1 MRNPFNTLFGRLAL
15 MTVSLI
21 VLVHITSMLLVERDR
36 AMLAVTQAARVLTL
50 ANQVQ
55 TKHRGALTAV
65 QSLLG
70 LSFIEPHAAIAA
82 GCPTPCTDTYGP
94 FEKKLRERLPAGS
107 HVVTGGNTLWVQFPP
122 VSDAKSDAKGDAKS
136 DTKSAVPPGNEWIA
150 LHNVVLP
157 LSRYLGASTL
167 TLALAIVVAVLGAW
181 RLQRPLRHLARAA
194 REFRVGHRAVAVQE
208 SGPREIRKLIGDFNE
223 MVHEL
228 ELSEQER
235 AVMLAGLAHDLRAPI
250 TRMQVRADL
259 LPDEANR
266 AGFMRDAESLSRI
279 VTQFLDFA
287 RDGADPSPRTP
298 VDQHCRRHYGD
309 SLGDEALVT
318 LKLQAGDGFSLP
330 LVDLDRILSNLIENA
345 FTYGEAPVEI
355 VTASRPG
362 AFTLTVRDQGAGI
375 PADQL
380 ERALR
385 PFVRLDAARGG
396 DAHCGLGLAIV
407 RRLARYN
414 GGSFVAANVAGGGF
428 AVTLTFGEVARGA

>member
-36 AMLAVTQAARVLTL
+36 SMLAVTQAARVLTL

-70 LSFIEPHAAIAA
+70 LSFIDPHAALAA
-82 GCPTPCTDTYGP
+82 GCPAPCTDTNGP
-94 FEKKLRERLPAGS
+94 FENKLRARLPAGS
-107 HVVTGGNTLWVQFPP
+107 HVVTGGSTLWVRFPP
-122 VSDAKSDAKGDAKS
+122 ASDAKGVDPS
-136 DTKSAVPPGNEWIA
+136 GNEWIA

-194 REFRVGHRAVAVQE
+194 REFRIGHRAVAVKE

-287 RDGADPSPRTP
+287 RDAADPSPHTP

-309 SLGDEALVT
+309 SLADEALVT

-355 VTASRPG
+355 STVSRPG
-362 AFTLTVRDQGAGI
+362 AYTLTVRDQGTGI

>member
-1 MRNPFNTLFGRLAL
+1 MNNPFNTLFGRLAL

-21 VLVHITSMLLVERDR
+21 VLVHITSILLVERDR
-36 AMLAVTQAARVLTL
+36 EGLAVTQAARALTL

-55 TKHRGALTAV
+55 TKHRDASAAV
-65 QSLLG
+65 ASLLG
-70 LSFIEPHAAIAA
+70 LSFVDPHAALAT
-82 GCPTPCTDTYGP
+82 GCPAPCTDTYGP
-94 FEKKLRERLPAGS
+94 FERDLRRRLPAGS
-107 HVVTGGNTLWVQFPP
+107 HVVAGGDTLWVQFPP
-122 VSDAKSDAKGDAKS
+122 ASHAKGGDAS
-136 DTKSAVPPGNEWIA
+136 GNEWIA
-150 LHNVVLP
+150 LRNVVLP
-157 LSRYLGASTL
+157 VSRYLGASTL
-167 TLALAIVVAVLGAW
+167 TLALAIIVAVLGAW
-181 RLQRPLRHLARAA
+181 RLQRPLRQLAHAA
-194 REFRVGHRAVAVQE
+194 REFRVGHRATAVQE
-208 SGPREIRKLIGDFNE
+208 SGPREVRELIGDFNE

-287 RDGADPSPRTP
+287 RDAADPSPRTQ

-309 SLGDEALVT
+309 SLADEALVA

-345 FTYGEAPVEI
+345 FTYGDAPVEI
-355 VTASRPG
+355 ATVSRQG
-362 AFTLTVRDQGAGI
+362 SYTLTVRDHGAGI
-375 PADQL
+375 PPDQL

-414 GGSFVAANVAGGGF
+414 GGSFAAANVAGGGF
-428 AVTLTFGEVARGA
+428 AVTLTFGEAARSA

>member
-36 AMLAVTQAARVLTL
+36 SMLAVTQAARVLTL

-70 LSFIEPHAAIAA
+70 LSFIEPPAAIAA
-82 GCPTPCTDTYGP
+82 GCPAPCTDTYGP
-94 FEKKLRERLPAGS
+94 FEMKLRERLPAGS
-107 HVVTGGNTLWVQFPP
+107 HVVTGGSTLWVQFPP
-122 VSDAKSDAKGDAKS
+122 ASDAKGVAP
-136 DTKSAVPPGNEWIA
+136 AGNEWIA
-150 LHNVVLP
+150 VHNVVLP

-287 RDGADPSPRTP
+287 RDGADPSPRTQ

-309 SLGDEALVT
+309 SLADEALVT

-355 VTASRPG
+355 ATASRPG